1 MPTID
6 LDALVSDARLP
17 KVKLG
22 GRELVVR
29 PMTGAAAHR
38 IATVQADETQGTA
51 MFAVLLDVVAR
62 SIPELTREEVEALS
76 VEQVM
81 ALVQLTRGQVADVE
95 AQLAAAWASDRAEG
109 GPSAGN

>member
-1 MPTID
+1 MATID
-6 LDALVSDARLP
+6 LDALTNPDRLP

-22 GRELVVR
+22 GRTLTVR

-38 IATVQADETQGTA
+38 IATVQTEDPTGTG
-51 MFAVLLDVVAR
+51 MFSVLLDVVAR
-62 SIPELTREEVEALS
+62 SIPDLTREEVEALS

-95 AQLAAAWASDRAEG
+95 AMVAASDGAAEG
-109 GPSAGN
+109 NG